1 MANGIKLTDIGTQM
15 RDSLIVDP
23 AAENLRRVREREQ
36 GMLNRLNISPNRL
49 GGTLARSTLGILAK
63 TPEYARKGLGLQ
75 TKEEAS
81 AGQIQNLMPGMDEA
95 SRYRAI
101 AAIYRKQGLQ
111 NRAERAT
118 QQAMLLE
125 RTAKQDQLEEE
136 QLNFQRGVEI
146 QRLKNELAN
155 TASQI
160 ERRRIQSEID
170 GLQTQISQGRLGVDQ
185 RLADN
190 TVRLGDNTIADTQF
204 DNELAQRL
212 ADNTVRL
219 GDNTIADTQ
228 FDNKLAQ
235 ARFDSAEQQRAFD
248 NNIAQS
254 ALALDTAQLAELVSQ
269 NAAENDQFA
278 QRFGLDQDR
287 FEQAV
292 LRDAHGM
299 ALATGQYNI
308 KQAEYLLNAAKFEA
322 ERERESTSAN
332 FLAMMALGETDPM
345 TNRILH
351 LAADN
356 NVPISETLA
365 TLDILKGDP
374 SVSANQ
380 AAKVADFA
388 TSLRAVTDEQGNPQF
403 TEEQAQSLAQS
414 YVLGTVD
421 FIVSE
426 TGRLQIVN
434 KPQAIA
440 NALSGNTGQGDNTG
454 LIEVPSTVTEFIPE
468 RRAPGLWDKADLI
481 TGFTN
486 IAPDVIQRI
495 GSSFGVPIDVNQAR
509 SEALQRL
516 RIASGLAR
524 DAFRDDDRMSNL
536 DALQIA
542 EEFGLAAS
550 IGTDSDTWRARSVV
564 VDNGL
569 RQLRDSVRFE
579 LQNVGSQ
586 QRKDKLNSQL
596 SAINRLRTELGV
608 PAHVSV
614 EHWDEQMINSMT
626 AQQLHEVNQLRPD
639 AAAAWGRS
647 NPELEQL
654 VINKMISG
662 GIRPRG
668 K

>member
-36 GMLNRLNISPNRL
+36 GMLSRLNISPNRL
-49 GGTLARSTLGILAK
+49 GGTLARSTLGILAR

-101 AAIYRKQGLQ
+101 AAIYRNQGLQ

-125 RTAKQDQLEEE
+125 RTAKQDQMQEE

-146 QRLKNELAN
+146 QRLQNELAN

-160 ERRRIQSEID
+160 QRRRIQSEIER
-170 GLQTQISQGRLGVDQ
+170 LQTEVSQGRLAVDQ

-204 DNELAQRL
+204 DNELAQ
-212 ADNTVRL
+212 
-219 GDNTIADTQ
+219 
-228 FDNKLAQ
+228 
-235 ARFDSAEQQRAFD
+235 ARFESDEVQRTFD

-299 ALATGQYNI
+299 ALATGEYNI

-322 ERERESTSAN
+322 ERNREATSAN
-332 FLAMMALGETDPM
+332 FLAMMALGESDPM

-365 TLDILKGDP
+365 TLDLLKGDP

-468 RRAPGLWDKADLI
+468 SRAPGLWDKADLI

-495 GSSFGVPIDVNQAR
+495 GSSFGIPIDVNQAR

-579 LQNVGSQ
+579 LQNVGSR

>member
-36 GMLNRLNISPNRL
+36 GMLSRLNISPNRL
-49 GGTLARSTLGILAK
+49 GGTLARSTLGILAR

-101 AAIYRKQGLQ
+101 AAIYRNQGLQ

-125 RTAKQDQLEEE
+125 RTAKQDRMEEE

-146 QRLKNELAN
+146 QRLQSELAN

-160 ERRRIQSEID
+160 DRRRIQSEID
-170 GLQTQISQGRLGVDQ
+170 RLQTEVSQGRLAVDQ

-190 TVRLGDNTIADTQF
+190 TVRLGENTIADTQF
-204 DNELAQRL
+204 DNELAQ
-212 ADNTVRL
+212 
-219 GDNTIADTQ
+219 
-228 FDNKLAQ
+228 
-235 ARFDSAEQQRAFD
+235 ARFDSGELQRDFD

-269 NAAENDQFA
+269 NVAENDQFA
-278 QRFGLDQDR
+278 QTFGLDQQK

-299 ALATGQYNI
+299 ALATGEYNI
-308 KQAEYLLNAAKFEA
+308 AQAEYLLNAAKFEA
-322 ERERESTSAN
+322 EKERESTSAN
-332 FLAMMALGETDPM
+332 FLAMMALGESDPM

-440 NALSGNTGQGDNTG
+440 KALSGNTTQGDNTG

-468 RRAPGLWDKADLI
+468 KRSPGLWDKADLI

-550 IGTDSDTWRARSVV
+550 IGTDSDTWKARSVV

-614 EHWDEQMINSMT
+614 EHWDEQMINSMS
-626 AQQLHEVNQLRPD
+626 AQQLYEVTQLRPD
-639 AAAAWGRS
+639 AASAWGRS